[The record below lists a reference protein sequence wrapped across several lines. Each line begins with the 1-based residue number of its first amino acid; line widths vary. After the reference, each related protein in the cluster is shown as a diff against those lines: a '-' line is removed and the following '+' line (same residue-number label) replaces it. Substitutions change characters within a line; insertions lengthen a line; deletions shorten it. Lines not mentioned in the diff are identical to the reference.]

1 MVQNTD
7 KNTLVEH
14 INCLVPPVMSGRLNI
29 KGNEMM
35 PIMDT
40 KVIAVEENV
49 IRLRSDQIRSSP
61 DKTRQE
67 GKRDGV
73 RMLSR

>member
-61 DKTRQE
+61 DKTRQDK
-67 GKRDGV
+67 KRDGV